1 MKHCEP
7 LTFLFKRSTE
17 PKVVFDLETGLLTR
31 IDSKVFQVKRIAV
44 SMFKLL
50 TSQWLRIYI

>member
-1 MKHCEP
+1 MKHCES

-31 IDSKVFQVKRIAV
+31 VDSKVFRVKLIAA

-50 TSQWLRIYI
+50 TSQWLLIYI